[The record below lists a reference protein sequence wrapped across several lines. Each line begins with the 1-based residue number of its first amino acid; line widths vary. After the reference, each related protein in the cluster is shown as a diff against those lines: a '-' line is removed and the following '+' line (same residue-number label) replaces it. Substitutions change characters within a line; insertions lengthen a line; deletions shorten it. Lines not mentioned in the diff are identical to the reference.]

1 MEGYQTE
8 QIRNIV
14 LLSHGGAGKTSL
26 SEAMLFDAGAINRLG
41 RVDDGTTT
49 SDWDPDE
56 QKRQIS
62 TSTSILPLEWK
73 GYKINVLDAPGY
85 ADFVGEMKA
94 AARVADLAAVVVCAA
109 SGVEVGTELVWKYA
123 DEVQLPR
130 LLFINRMDR
139 DNADF
144 FRSLGQVQQS
154 FGNRCVPLQL
164 PVGAE
169 ASFQGVVDLI
179 VQKAYLGPEG
189 TEAPVPDGM
198 NDLVATHREKL
209 VEAIAETDDDLVT
222 KYLEG
227 GEFTE
232 EELKGALRK
241 GMVEGRI
248 VPVLVGSATQ
258 NLGIRRFLDTIVDIA
273 PSPRA
278 RVPVKA
284 HHPQTEQEEELVADP
299 EGPLAAFIFKSTA
312 DPYVGKLTY
321 FRVFS
326 GTLRADSQVWNVT
339 KGKQERVGQL
349 LLVRGKQQ
357 EPVQQVVAGDLG
369 AVAKLADAN
378 TGDTLTTREHP
389 VALAPINF
397 PTPLYRL
404 AVFPKTK
411 ADLDKLAV
419 ALSRLVEEDPTLA
432 VIKEPDTGEV
442 ILAGAGDSHVEIAV
456 DKMKRKFGVE
466 VTTAIPRVSYKET
479 ISVSTKAEYKHKKQT
494 GGHGQ
499 YGHVVLALDPLPRG
513 SGFEFAEKVVG
524 GAVPRNYIPAVEKG
538 VNAAS
543 HEGVLARF
551 PVVDMRVTLYD
562 GKYHPVDSSDMSFQ
576 IAASQAFRLGAQK
589 AQPVLLEPVMNVRI
603 TVPESITGDII
614 SDLNTKRAK
623 VLGMIPESGLITVE
637 AQAPLAEMQQYATDL
652 RSITQGRGTFTIEFS
667 HYEELPSHLTA
678 KVVEQVKK
686 EREAAEK
693 AS

>member
-144 FRSLGQVQQS
+144 FRSLGQAQQS

-232 EELKGALRK
+232 EVLKGALRK

-278 RVPVKA
+278 RGPVKA

-326 GTLRADSQVWNVT
+326 GTLRADSQVWNVA

-411 ADLDKLAV
+411 ADLDKLAA

-551 PVVDMRVTLYD
+551 PVVDMKVTLFD
-562 GKYHPVDSSDMSFQ
+562 GSYHPVDSSDMSFQ